1 MTNLAKVIA
10 YVLAIV
16 TTGKEYEVLE
26 VIKSFPHV
34 TEAIA
39 VFGEFDV
46 AIRLEADSLSDIDS
60 IVTRIRSI
68 PEVKRTVTLVGSK
81 AA

>member
-1 MTNLAKVIA
+1 MAKVVA

-16 TTGKEYEVLE
+16 NTGKEYEVLE
-26 VIKSFPHV
+26 VIKSFPQV

-39 VFGEFDV
+39 VFGEFDI

-60 IVTRIRSI
+60 TVTRIRSI

-81 AA
+81 IA